1 MQFKLSHVGYSVC
14 GIGLSI
20 FIGFLSVASPVSQF
34 VLWIISM
41 ICICGLAVGLFN
53 FAGLVVKGFG
63 FNRKTFTIGLMPG
76 VIFLFVFLTLVAAG
90 VALGVR

>member
-1 MQFKLSHVGYSVC
+1 MQIKLSFVGYAVSGV
-14 GIGLSI
+14 GLSMLM
-20 FIGFLSVASPVSQF
+20 GFLCVASPVSQF

-41 ICICGLAVGLFN
+41 ICICGISVGLFN
-53 FAGLVVKGFG
+53 FAGLVIKGFG